1 MLELA
6 LVAEASSLAEMADA
20 VEGYA
25 VSAGVPPERAM
36 RLVLVLD
43 EILTNVMSYGALSAD
58 DRILVTV
65 ECRGDAL
72 VATVEDPGPAFDP
85 LGEAPSPVLT
95 GSVDERPVGG
105 LGLHI
110 VRGMTR
116 KLAYERRDGRN
127 RLTMELAP

>member
-6 LVAEASSLAEMADA
+6 LVADASSLAEMADA

-43 EILTNVMSYGALSAD
+43 EILTNVISYGALSAD

-65 ECRGDAL
+65 DCRGDAL

-85 LGEAPSPVLT
+85 HGEAPSPVLT

-116 KLAYERRDGRN
+116 QLAYERRDGRN